1 MIVAMAPGRTAW
13 AQETATSR
21 PGVPT
26 IVTSGEA
33 VVRHVPDVV
42 YLTLTVESRAR
53 SPRDAQAANADAMSV
68 VHRQVTN
75 AGVPQGAWRTLGLW
89 LQQEIEDSP
98 GDRAV
103 ALESR

>member
-42 YLTLTVESRAR
+42 YLR
-53 SPRDAQAANADAMSV
+53 
-68 VHRQVTN
+68 
-75 AGVPQGAWRTLGLW
+75 
-89 LQQEIEDSP
+89 
-98 GDRAV
+98 
-103 ALESR
+103 